1 MSAPQRSLLGRSST
15 AIGPIVPVNK
25 MSSSYNCDQ
34 GVAEMVSE
42 LMNAATTFHK
52 LHLKV
57 EGVGSYAAHK
67 TLDDLYSSMH
77 GFADTL
83 AEGYQGAACCIL
95 KYNESAPK
103 TVNTVSDAITLL
115 KTLKD
120 MVSSL
125 QDNMPYTEIVN
136 DLDTIKSE
144 FNSAMYKL
152 TFLK

>member
-1 MSAPQRSLLGRSST
+1 MDARDNRARLLKRPTVTGNSST
-15 AIGPIVPVNK
+15 PTMVGG
-25 MSSSYNCDQ
+25 SSVEGSTCE
-34 GVAEMVSE
+34 VANE
-42 LMNAATTFHK
+42 LMNARTAFHK

-120 MVSSL
+120 MVCSL